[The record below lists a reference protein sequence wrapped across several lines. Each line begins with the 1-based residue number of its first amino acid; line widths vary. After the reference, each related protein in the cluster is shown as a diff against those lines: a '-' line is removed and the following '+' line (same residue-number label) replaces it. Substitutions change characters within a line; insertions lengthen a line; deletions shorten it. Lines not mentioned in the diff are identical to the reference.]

1 MLEIPPF
8 TIEELKD
15 LPFTEKTVEQLEQ
28 KSIMKGKLEVRR
40 HKRSYIRKIWDI
52 VRRY

>member
-1 MLEIPPF
+1 MLEIAPF

-15 LPFTEKTVEQLEQ
+15 LPFTAKAIEQLKQET
-28 KSIMKGKLEVRR
+28 IMKGKLEVRR